1 MHVLKNM
8 PQGAPLRQKNHPIKP
23 KKIPKKVKQIL
34 TISYKKAITTLWLQ
48 FKFDLILFKIKIN
61 NY

>member
-1 MHVLKNM
+1 MHVPKNM
-8 PQGAPLRQKNHPIKP
+8 PQGAPLLQKNHPIKP

-48 FKFDLILFKIKIN
+48 FKFDLILF
-61 NY
+61 